1 MDSKEQRQ
9 ILALLEEGQAALVL
23 ALDGVS
29 PETAVRIPAPG
40 SWTIL
45 GCVEHLAV
53 TEDYLF
59 SQIVAA
65 KVSVTPLINP
75 EREARMLARGADRS
89 RKIESPPEG
98 HPKAIFPTLPA
109 AFAHFLASRKRTM
122 DFVAANH
129 DDLRTR
135 MTWHPI
141 LADANVHEMLI
152 SIGVHCLRHINQIEE
167 IKAAVA
173 APGWL

>member
-1 MDSKEQRQ
+1 MDSKEQAQ
-9 ILALLEEGQAALVL
+9 ILALLEESQAALIL
-23 ALDGVS
+23 ALDDVS

-40 SWTIL
+40 CWTIL

-59 SQIVAA
+59 SQIAAA
-65 KVSVTPLINP
+65 KVSATPLINP
-75 EREARMLARGADRS
+75 EREARMLARGADRT
-89 RKIESPPEG
+89 RRIESPPEG
-98 HPKAIFPTLPA
+98 HPKGIFPTLPSA
-109 AFAHFLASRKRTM
+109 LAHFLASRKRTM

-152 SIGVHCLRHINQIEE
+152 SIGVHCLRHVQQIEE